1 MYFGYNE
8 RLGNQPPF
16 LKTLA
21 TWFSLRLLPV
31 CLTLAPR
38 TMRKRRND
46 PRNHPRN
53 HAIVELQAHQAGAI
67 IYL

>member
-1 MYFGYNE
+1 MSGWETNH
-8 RLGNQPPF
+8 F

-31 CLTLAPR
+31 CLTLAAR
-38 TMRKRRND
+38 TMRKRRNH

-53 HAIVELQAHQAGAI
+53 HASLPDTFS
-67 IYL
+67 